1 MISWT
6 AADIYGLPANTTMEG
21 FPEKRSNATYWR
33 SNPDLYVQRIRAAID
48 HVKSLPF
55 VNSSAI
61 GITGYCFGGSG
72 VVFDVLSDSDV
83 QVTYT
88 LPFPPHHASC

>member
-1 MISWT
+1 MSSGFVR
-6 AADIYGLPANTTMEG
+6 AAVDIYGLPINTTLTDMAMR
-21 FPEKRSNATYWR
+21 RSNATFWR
-33 SNPDLYVQRIRAAID
+33 SNPALYVQRIRAAID

-61 GITGYCFGGSG
+61 GVTGYCFGGTG

-83 QVTYT
+83 QV
-88 LPFPPHHASC
+88 LSFS